1 MKYQF
6 FFVFVIL
13 LLVDL
18 GIKYCV
24 NTQDYSTFTIIP
36 SVLDFL
42 FVKNFFGFCFILIN
56 SFLSSSNILIQG
68 ALILIIVCA
77 LAFLIYSFLNA
88 KGSLEK
94 TAFTLI
100 ISGGFGNLIER
111 IISGYVTDYLYL
123 HLGIFSL
130 FVFNFADLLITIG
143 ACIIIFLWLSGNEQ
157 KD

>member
-42 FVKNFFGFCFILIN
+42 FVKNTGVAF

-88 KGSLEK
+88 KGSHEK

-123 HLGIFSL
+123 HLGNFSL

>member
-42 FVKNFFGFCFILIN
+42 FVKNTGVAF
-56 SFLSSSNILIQG
+56 SFLSSSNILIQV

-100 ISGGFGNLIER
+100 ISGGF
-111 IISGYVTDYLYL
+111 
-123 HLGIFSL
+123 
-130 FVFNFADLLITIG
+130 
-143 ACIIIFLWLSGNEQ
+143 EQ
-157 KD
+157 L

>member
-42 FVKNFFGFCFILIN
+42 FVKNTGVAF

-100 ISGGFGNLIER
+100 ISG
-111 IISGYVTDYLYL
+111 YVTDYLYL
-123 HLGIFSL
+123 HLGNFSL

>member
-13 LLVDL
+13 LSVDL

-24 NTQDYSTFTIIP
+24 NTQDYSSFTIIP

-42 FVKNFFGFCFILIN
+42 FVKNTGVAF

-111 IISGYVTDYLYL
+111 IISGYVSDYLYL
-123 HLGIFSL
+123 HLGNFSL

>member
-13 LLVDL
+13 LSVDL

-24 NTQDYSTFTIIP
+24 NAQDYSSFTIIP

-42 FVKNFFGFCFILIN
+42 FVKNTGVAF

-111 IISGYVTDYLYL
+111 IISGYVSDYLYL
-123 HLGIFSL
+123 HLGNFSL
-130 FVFNFADLLITIG
+130 FIFNFADLLITIG

>member
-1 MKYQF
+1 MNYLF
-6 FFVFVIL
+6 IFLNL
-13 LLVDL
+13 LISFPVVVDSTKDEAALV
-18 GIKYCV
+18 
-24 NTQDYSTFTIIP
+24 
-36 SVLDFL
+36 
-42 FVKNFFGFCFILIN
+42 
-56 SFLSSSNILIQG
+56 

-123 HLGIFSL
+123 HLGNFSL

>member
-6 FFVFVIL
+6 FLIFIIL
-13 LLVDL
+13 LSVDL
-18 GIKYCV
+18 GIKYFV
-24 NTQDYSTFTIIP
+24 NTQDYSSFTIIP

-42 FVKNFFGFCFILIN
+42 FVKNTGVAF
-56 SFLSSSNILIQG
+56 SFLSSSSFLIQG

-88 KGSLEK
+88 KESLEK

-123 HLGIFSL
+123 HLGNFSL

>member
-13 LLVDL
+13 LLVYL

-42 FVKNFFGFCFILIN
+42 FVKNTGVAF

-123 HLGIFSL
+123 HLGNFSL
-130 FVFNFADLLITIG
+130 FVFNFADLLISIG

>member
-24 NTQDYSTFTIIP
+24 NTQDYSSFTIIP
-36 SVLDFL
+36 SILDFL
-42 FVKNFFGFCFILIN
+42 FVKNTGVAF
-56 SFLSSSNILIQG
+56 SFLSSSNILIKG

-111 IISGYVTDYLYL
+111 IISGYVSDYLYL
-123 HLGIFSL
+123 HFGNFSL

>member
-6 FFVFVIL
+6 FFVFVNL

-18 GIKYCV
+18 AIKYCV

-42 FVKNFFGFCFILIN
+42 FVKNTGVAF

-123 HLGIFSL
+123 HLGNFSL

>member
-24 NTQDYSTFTIIP
+24 NTHDYSTFTIIP

-42 FVKNFFGFCFILIN
+42 FVKNTGVAF

-68 ALILIIVCA
+68 ALILIIECA

-123 HLGIFSL
+123 HLGNFSL

-157 KD
+157 ID